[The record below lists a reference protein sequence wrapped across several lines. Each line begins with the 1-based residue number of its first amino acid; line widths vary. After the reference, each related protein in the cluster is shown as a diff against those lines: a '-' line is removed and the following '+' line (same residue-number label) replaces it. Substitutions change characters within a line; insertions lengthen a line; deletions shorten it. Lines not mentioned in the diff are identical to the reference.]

1 MDLLGA
7 PKESQ
12 DLLQRIRTY
21 KKMDPYERRM
31 LINQST
37 NSEQRDTMTKLLM
50 NPGQLEQV
58 EAQLSDMIMKRSA
71 ITNKN
76 QQLKNE
82 KDDKA
87 HKPTRRDKRAEKEM

>member
-1 MDLLGA
+1 LKETSKDASAAGQMDLLGA

-50 NPGQLEQV
+50 NPG
-58 EAQLSDMIMKRSA
+58 
-71 ITNKN
+71 
-76 QQLKNE
+76 
-82 KDDKA
+82 
-87 HKPTRRDKRAEKEM
+87 

>member
-12 DLLQRIRTY
+12 DLLKRIRTY

-37 NSEQRDTMTKLLM
+37 NPEQRETMTKLLM
-50 NPGQLEQV
+50 SPG
-58 EAQLSDMIMKRSA
+58 
-71 ITNKN
+71 
-76 QQLKNE
+76 
-82 KDDKA
+82 
-87 HKPTRRDKRAEKEM
+87 

>member
-71 ITNKN
+71 ITTKN
-76 QQLKNE
+76 QELKNE
-82 KDDKA
+82 KDAKA